1 MKMSGGSP
9 LAISAEVLLKSK
21 SGHSLA
27 SSSETAV
34 TAETVGDFLPAAETI
49 SEATRQFRIL
59 GFTVTPSDISLTL
72 VGAPALFEAVFR
84 VNVAIKKAESDSGT
98 GVAVQVEGEPVI
110 PHPLRRIVDR
120 IVFPEPP
127 ELFI

>member
-21 SGHSLA
+21 SGRSLA
-27 SSSETAV
+27 SPETTV
-34 TAETVGDFLPAAETI
+34 TAESVGDFLPAAETI
-49 SEATRQFRIL
+49 SEATRHFRNL
-59 GFTVTPSDISLTL
+59 GFTVVPSDVTLTL
-72 VGAPALFEAVFR
+72 VGMPALFEGVFR
-84 VNVAIKKAESDSGT
+84 VKLEIKKAEPDSGT
-98 GVAVQVEGEPVI
+98 GVKVHVEGEPVI
-110 PHPLRRIVDR
+110 PHPLRRFVDR